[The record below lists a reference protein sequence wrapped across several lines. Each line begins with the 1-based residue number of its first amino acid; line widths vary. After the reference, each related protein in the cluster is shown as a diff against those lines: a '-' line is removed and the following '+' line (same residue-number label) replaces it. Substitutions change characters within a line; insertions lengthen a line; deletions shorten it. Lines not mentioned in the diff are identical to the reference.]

1 MQWKNK
7 IHIKSLNENEKNN
20 NISNKTNTERLHRK
34 LDFKNF
40 NMKVKAKTFTNTSL
54 QIHHY
59 AWL

>member
-54 QIHHY
+54 QIHH
-59 AWL
+59 